1 MYNFSLNPLQLS
13 NPIIP
18 ISTFRSVRIT
28 KHKPLVLCDID
39 DTIIGYDKDVDYFY
53 NQLKMYIEKKK
64 SSKSGPFHIFSTVLN
79 NTGMISMTDAEI
91 KHTANNMFN
100 EYRNSHKPIHCDY
113 AGFVDLLK
121 RVNELGGELQF
132 LTARSRQSTAYTRLQ
147 FKEIGLNYDDYRVN
161 YTGNIISK
169 GHYITR
175 YFNLDH
181 FGEVVFIDDLESYIK
196 SVLILCPSIQCYQFI
211 HKPQEN

>member
-100 EYRNSHKPIHCDY
+100 EYWMSRYMEWSWEFIFTSKLLNEELAHNSVSASH
-113 AGFVDLLK
+113 
-121 RVNELGGELQF
+121 N
-132 LTARSRQSTAYTRLQ
+132 
-147 FKEIGLNYDDYRVN
+147 N
-161 YTGNIISK
+161 
-169 GHYITR
+169 
-175 YFNLDH
+175 
-181 FGEVVFIDDLESYIK
+181 
-196 SVLILCPSIQCYQFI
+196 
-211 HKPQEN
+211 